1 MESPSGG
8 SFSSV
13 GLGSSYHRIIK
24 WQVEWGSWKSCS
36 ATHFSLSGHPHSMDE
51 CGSNLPT
58 NLWPGVL
65 GWSTQSRRTMWP
77 STPLQLPLP
86 SVPSVSGWHDGPACF
101 PNPFSPDRGGG
112 PQGLLVTGFPWHR
125 LSLRHSSLCDS
136 LPSLHSAFLSGD
148 VMTSDLSGKRGRKML
163 TSSFFYCGH
172 SEKSS
177 KVLTASPLGSKPQKA
192 L

>member
-1 MESPSGG
+1 MLGLAAPITESSNGKLSGD
-8 SFSSV
+8 
-13 GLGSSYHRIIK
+13 LGSHVVQPI
-24 WQVEWGSWKSCS
+24 
-36 ATHFSLSGHPHSMDE
+36 SLSLDI
-51 CGSNLPT
+51 PT
-58 NLWPGVL
+58 QWMSAALTFQLTYDLVYL
-65 GWSTQSRRTMWP
+65 GWSAQGRRTMWP

-86 SVPSVSGWHDGPACF
+86 SVPNASGWHDGPACF

-125 LSLRHSSLCDS
+125 LSLRCSSLCDS

-172 SEKSS
+172 SEKSF
-177 KVLTASPLGSKPQKA
+177 KVLTASPPGSKPQKA